1 MASLP
6 QRPSATGRTRSSA
19 RESSASTTGWYASG
33 TSDHS
38 ISSSS
43 ESLEGSETVFLNR
56 SSSNKSTSHS
66 PSASTDALVKIGT
79 SSDDEQVTGSA
90 AAAASENPEP
100 RKCWICY
107 MDETEDASLDTEWR
121 SPCPC
126 ALTAHEAC
134 LLDWLADLENPRNR
148 KRNNSG
154 AKMQCPQCK
163 SEIVISR
170 PRSYVVDAVRAM
182 ERLAARLV
190 LPGVV
195 VTIVGT
201 AWAGFYAHGQSSL
214 YLIFGA
220 EDARRLIADQTESP
234 WQPRLNIGLPC
245 IPLALILS
253 RTRFADGLLPVV
265 PVVFF
270 STQSPSDLEPP
281 GGSLWPPSAAMV
293 FAALPYARSFYHSF
307 YERLFGDLERRWIA
321 EVQPRAGEDN
331 NNNGQQQ
338 GTDREAGGLANMGD
352 GQILMEIDLELQL
365 GMGGD
370 EQQDHDIPADVPDVP
385 IDDQQQG
392 AGAGAGQNG
401 QNQAGAGQNPANR
414 DRQIL
419 GRHREE
425 LIHDTSNLAD
435 TIIGALLFPAIS
447 ASMGGLLKLALPK
460 SWTTPVSTVDRA
472 RTGLLQSRW
481 GRSVVGGCLFV
492 LLRDA
497 VVLYCRWKLAQTHR
511 KRRVLNYDKT
521 KKKVVDR

>member
-1 MASLP
+1 
-6 QRPSATGRTRSSA
+6 
-19 RESSASTTGWYASG
+19 
-33 TSDHS
+33 
-38 ISSSS
+38 
-43 ESLEGSETVFLNR
+43 
-56 SSSNKSTSHS
+56 
-66 PSASTDALVKIGT
+66 
-79 SSDDEQVTGSA
+79 
-90 AAAASENPEP
+90 
-100 RKCWICY
+100 

-126 ALTAHEAC
+126 TLTAHEAC
-134 LLDWLADLENPRNR
+134 LLDWLADMENPRNR
-148 KRNNSG
+148 KRNNG
-154 AKMQCPQCK
+154 NAKMQCPQCK

-170 PRSYVVDAVRAM
+170 PRSYVVDVVRAV
-182 ERLAARLV
+182 EAFTGHLV

-220 EDARRLIADQTESP
+220 DDARRLIADQVESP
-234 WQPRLNIGLPC
+234 WHPMLNIGLPC

-265 PVVFF
+265 PVIFF
-270 STQSPSDLEPP
+270 STQSPSELEPP

-293 FAALPYARSFYHSF
+293 FAALPYVRSLYYSL
-307 YERLFGDLERRWIA
+307 YERLFGALERKWIA
-321 EVQPRAGEDN
+321 EVQPRASEN
-331 NNNGQQQ
+331 NNAQQQ
-338 GTDREAGGLANMGD
+338 PADRAVEEIANIGD
-352 GQILMEIDLELQL
+352 GQILMEIDLQFQL

-385 IDDQQQG
+385 IDDQQPVG
-392 AGAGAGQNG
+392 GGQNG
-401 QNQAGAGQNPANR
+401 QNQAGAGQNAANR

-425 LIHDTSNLAD
+425 LIHDTSYLAD

-460 SWTTPVSTVDRA
+460 SWTTPTSIIDRA
-472 RTGLLQSRW
+472 RVGLLQSRW

-492 LLRDA
+492 LRDA
-497 VVLYCRWKLAQTHR
+497 LVLYCRWKLAQTHR

-521 KKKVVDR
+521 KKQVVDR